1 MFFSG
6 LLNYSN
12 IILALLHRE
21 DGARRAPS
29 YFELNN
35 IVVDLT
41 IYIRAT
47 RVLFK
52 TLMSINYPLIIINTR
67 YARFF
72 INVSLI
78 FN

>member
-12 IILALLHRE
+12 IILALLHLE
-21 DGARRAPS
+21 DGARRAPC

-47 RVLFK
+47 RVLF
-52 TLMSINYPLIIINTR
+52 
-67 YARFF
+67 
-72 INVSLI
+72 
-78 FN
+78 